1 MQHGISG
8 NQIKNELILG
18 SVLVSNVRPI
28 GENYVS
34 RSLQKDS
41 FLYPIWSE
49 ITESSK
55 ENSCI
60 SEQHLN
66 ENMMGEKFTIHFE
79 IKKKKIHL
87 HLEVFWGVL

>member
-49 ITESSK
+49 ITE
-55 ENSCI
+55 NH
-60 SEQHLN
+60 Q
-66 ENMMGEKFTIHFE
+66 
-79 IKKKKIHL
+79 KKTLVYQNNI
-87 HLEVFWGVL
+87 